1 MKRIKTAH
9 IELAVLAILLLG
21 GDRRRRLLIAAR
33 GFALGESKGRLE
45 EKNGLRV
52 RLPKGVRHGRGDGRL
67 EGDLGNLGNAKLGLS
82 REVQSHR
89 GLS

>member
-1 MKRIKTAH
+1 MT
-9 IELAVLAILLLG
+9 VDVVCWLLLE
-21 GDRRRRLLIAAR
+21 DSLR
-33 GFALGESKGRLE
+33 GISERCIE
-45 EKNGLRV
+45 EKSGIRV
-52 RLPKGVRHGRGDGRL
+52 RLPKGVRHSRGDGRL